1 MYEKLVFEFP
11 MENNE
16 VVAEGDDPGFVLKPQ
31 AYFRGASQI
40 PGAEFNVGFQIFVKA
55 VFP

>member
-31 AYFRGASQI
+31 AYFRGPLKYRGRSSTWA
-40 PGAEFNVGFQIFVKA
+40 FRYL
-55 VFP
+55 